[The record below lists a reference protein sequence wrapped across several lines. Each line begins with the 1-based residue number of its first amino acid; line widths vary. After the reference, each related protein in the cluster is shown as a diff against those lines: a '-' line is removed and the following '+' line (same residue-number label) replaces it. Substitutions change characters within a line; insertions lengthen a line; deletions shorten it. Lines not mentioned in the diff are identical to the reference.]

1 MEIFIKS
8 HILLEMVIKM
18 DDTVIFI
25 KKDDEKS
32 KTKKPGKL
40 YKLMMKSKKMEA
52 IIAELDPHAE
62 SRWFKHNGEE
72 MHLVLHGEMEYT
84 VGEKSYRLSEGDM
97 LWHKSSQKHRAKN
110 IGDKKVTY
118 MTVGTPP
125 TFMWSDL

>member
-1 MEIFIKS
+1 
-8 HILLEMVIKM
+8 MVTTM

-25 KKDDEKS
+25 KKGDEKS

-40 YKLMMKSKKMEA
+40 YRLMIKSKKMEA
-52 IIAELDPHAE
+52 IIAELEPHAE

-84 VGEKSYRLSEGDM
+84 VGEKSYKLSEGDI
-97 LWHKSSQKHRAKN
+97 LWHQSSLKHRAKN
-110 IGDKKVTY
+110 IGDKKVAY

-125 TFMWSDL
+125 TLMWTDL

>member
-1 MEIFIKS
+1 
-8 HILLEMVIKM
+8 MVRKM

-40 YKLMMKSKKMEA
+40 YRLMIKSKKMEA
-52 IIAELDPHAE
+52 IVAELEPHAE

-72 MHLVLHGEMEYT
+72 MHLVLNGEMEYT
-84 VGEKSYRLSEGDM
+84 VGEKSYKLSKGDI
-97 LWHKSSQKHRAKN
+97 LWHHSSQKHRAKN

-118 MTVGTPP
+118 ITVGTPP
-125 TFMWSDL
+125 TLMWTDL